1 MTETTAAPS
10 AATPSTAALTAAAQ
24 MRSGATAIRSATR
37 DEIEQ
42 RHAERG
48 IVAAA
53 LLAAAIARASEN
65 RMAATGIT
73 TWDRAI
79 EEQRATAARRWL
91 RQYGRELTLAIDA
104 DDQTIDLILALT
116 GANR

>member
-1 MTETTAAPS
+1 MTTAETTS
-10 AATPSTAALTAAAQ
+10 PSTATLTAAAQ
-24 MRSGATAIRSATR
+24 MRAGASAIRSATR

-42 RHAERG
+42 RHADRG
-48 IVAAA
+48 IMAAA
-53 LLAAAIARASEN
+53 LLAAAIARGSEN
-65 RMAATGIT
+65 RMVTTGIT

-91 RQYGRELTLAIDA
+91 RQYGRELSLAIDA

-116 GANR
+116 GASG